1 MIDNEIPKSWTST
14 NLGTVCKLRNGFA
27 FKSDRY
33 TKEGIP
39 VIRISDIGDG
49 NVDLGY
55 CVKVEIDNQYLT
67 YKVTRGDILVAM
79 SGATTGKFGIF
90 KSDQLAFQNQRVGR
104 FEILDKSLLDNQFLL
119 FLLYGLKH
127 KILED
132 AYGGA
137 QPNISSG
144 KIEEMEIPLPPLAE
158 QQRIVAKIEELFSEL
173 DKGIETL
180 KTAQQ
185 QLKVYRQSVLKYAF
199 EGKLTNPDV
208 KDGELPDGWVE
219 LPLEKLGEINSG
231 GTPSTSE
238 PKYWDGNISWISP
251 VDLSRYTNK
260 YISNGRKSIT
270 AYGLQK
276 SSAKLLPQGTVLFS
290 SRAPIGYVAI
300 ASNELCTNQGFK
312 SVTPNSEVDSEF
324 LYYALISNIDQADK
338 LASGTTFKEI
348 SKAAFSKLIIKLP
361 QNKVLQKILVQEIES
376 RLSICD
382 KIEESIEQ
390 GLQQA
395 EALRQSILK
404 KAFEGKLVPQD
415 PNDEPASVLLER
427 IKAERE
433 SAQPEKKTKTKKA
446 KA

>member
-14 NLGTVCKLRNGFA
+14 NLGAVCKLRNGFA

-49 NVDLGY
+49 NVDLEY
-55 CVKVEIDNQYLT
+55 CVKVELDNQYLT
-67 YKVTRGDILVAM
+67 YKVTKGDILVAM

-144 KIEEMEIPLPPLAE
+144 KIEEMVIPLPPLAE
-158 QQRIVAKIEELFSEL
+158 QKRIVDKIEELFSEL

-185 QLKVYRQSVLKYAF
+185 QLKVYRQAVLKFAF
-199 EGKLTNPDV
+199 EGKLTSPDV
-208 KDGELPDGWVE
+208 KDGELPDGWEYLKFGNVF
-219 LPLEKLGEINSG
+219 EIFIGS
-231 GTPSTSE
+231 TPSRKVPE
-238 PKYWDGNISWISP
+238 YWNGSINWVSSGEVAFCNISKTKEKISEKGLENSSCKMHP
-251 VDLSRYTNK
+251 PGTIILAMIGEGKTRGQAAILKCHSSHNQNTSAIRVNNEK
-260 YISNGRKSIT
+260 YIS
-270 AYGLQK
+270 
-276 SSAKLLPQGTVLFS
+276 
-290 SRAPIGYVAI
+290 
-300 ASNELCTNQGFK
+300 EL
-312 SVTPNSEVDSEF
+312 
-324 LYYALISNIDQADK
+324 LYYYLVYTYEKNRGVGSGNNQKALN
-338 LASGTTFKEI
+338 KERVKNFDI
-348 SKAAFSKLIIKLP
+348 PMIPIKQQKELI
-361 QNKVLQKILVQEIES
+361 QEIES
-376 RLSICD
+376 RLSVCD
-382 KIEESIEQ
+382 KIEETILH
-390 GLQQA
+390 GLKQA

-404 KAFEGKLVPQD
+404 KAFEGKLVSQD
-415 PNDEPASVLLER
+415 PNDEPASVLLEH
-427 IKAERE
+427 IKAER
-433 SAQPEKKTKTKKA
+433 AVAKPEKKIKTKKV
-446 KA
+446 KV